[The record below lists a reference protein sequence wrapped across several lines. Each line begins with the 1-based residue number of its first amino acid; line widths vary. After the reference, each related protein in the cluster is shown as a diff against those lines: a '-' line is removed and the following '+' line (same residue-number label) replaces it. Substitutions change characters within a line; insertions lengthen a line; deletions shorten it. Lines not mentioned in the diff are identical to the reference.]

1 LASAHSPRVSQ
12 LRFRSLHLLR
22 LIDECGSV
30 RKAAESMHVTQPAA
44 SAMLREVEQALGIEL
59 FVRSHSGMAAT
70 PALKALLRRA
80 RVIAHELDAIA
91 QDAAAQQQ
99 RSREIL
105 RLGVLPRSMQN
116 IMPAVLADLV
126 GQHPGLELVL
136 TESTSDVL
144 LHGLARGE
152 FDAVV
157 GRYTRDAANLPD
169 GGRGFR
175 LQTLYEEGM
184 CVVSGRTH
192 PLAGRKRLGLADTL
206 QYDWVLP
213 PQGSVTRNLLID
225 EFLHIGLPPP
235 VPLIQS
241 ANFLSN
247 LALAEQGLLTVSP
260 FSAARKF
267 ERLQGIRILDLPL
280 HMPLPPISLL
290 WHKDR
295 PLEGPMQALRNA
307 LIRSVPGRPSMP
319 NDAGL
324 RRGSRLPG

>member
-1 LASAHSPRVSQ
+1 LTRPLSSRVSQ

-44 SAMLREVEQALGIEL
+44 SAMLQEVERALGIEL
-59 FVRSHSGMAAT
+59 FVRSHAGMAAT

-80 RVIAHELDAIA
+80 HVIAHELDAIVH
-91 QDAAAQQQ
+91 DAAAQQQ
-99 RSREIL
+99 RSREVL

-116 IMPAVLADLV
+116 IMPAVLADMV
-126 GQHPGLELVL
+126 RQYRGLEFTLA
-136 TESTSDVL
+136 ESTSDVL
-144 LHGLARGE
+144 LRGLARGE
-152 FDAVV
+152 FDAIV
-157 GRYTRDAANLPD
+157 GRYTRDAASLPD
-169 GGRGFR
+169 GDRGFGR
-175 LQTLYEEGM
+175 QTLYEEGM
-184 CVVSGRTH
+184 CVVSGRAH
-192 PLAGRKRLGLADTL
+192 ALAGKKKLTLADTL

-235 VPLIQS
+235 APLIQS

-260 FSAARKF
+260 VSAARKF

-295 PLEGPMQALRNA
+295 PLEGPLEALRNA
-307 LIRSVPGRPSMP
+307 LAGSLARRPP
-319 NDAGL
+319 
-324 RRGSRLPG
+324 LPE

>member
-1 LASAHSPRVSQ
+1 LAQALSPRVSQ

-44 SAMLREVEQALGIEL
+44 SAMLQEVERALGIEL
-59 FVRSHSGMAAT
+59 FVRSHTGMSAT

-80 RVIAHELDAIA
+80 SVIAHELDAIVD
-91 QDAAAQQQ
+91 DATAQQE
-99 RSREIL
+99 RSREVL

-116 IMPAVLADLV
+116 IMPAVLADMV
-126 GQHPGLELVL
+126 RQHRGLEFAL

-152 FDAVV
+152 FDAIV
-157 GRYTRDAANLPD
+157 GRYTRDAARLPD
-169 GGRGFR
+169 GGRTFR

-184 CVVSGRTH
+184 CVVSGRAH
-192 PLAGRKRLGLADTL
+192 PLAGKKKLTLADTL

-235 VPLIQS
+235 APRIQS
-241 ANFLSN
+241 TNFLSN

-260 FSAARKF
+260 VSAARKF

-295 PLEGPMQALRNA
+295 PLAGPLQALQ
-307 LIRSVPGRPSMP
+307 
-319 NDAGL
+319 AGL
-324 RRGSRLPG
+324 AESLARRPPMPE